1 MVDTNIDETLK
12 QRCILLPEASWDA
25 GQVSKPSTT
34 VIQSF
39 FQVIISLLSIQCYAS
54 LLNLVRNSSTCSV
67 MIW

>member
-1 MVDTNIDETLK
+1 MVGTNIDETLK

-34 VIQSF
+34 AIQNF
-39 FQVIISLLSIQCYAS
+39 IQVIISLTSIQCYAFP
-54 LLNLVRNSSTCSV
+54 LNLVRNSSTCSV